1 LKLREPLVLQIRFP
15 RLLPVV
21 SAFVVLGM
29 SFNGGSIASAC
40 TVPVFRFALERWA
53 ADRYLVIVYYNG
65 HLTAEQNSAFG
76 QLVEQSSVAGG
87 PLNIETIR
95 YDVASPPP
103 GKLFDI
109 EPPSADQSLP
119 CVEVRKRLD
128 WAHTALRWRGSLTD
142 AIERPGLF
150 DSPARSEIV
159 RRILEGHSSV
169 WLLIAPEE
177 QAKELSEQLQGKLD
191 GVTKNLT
198 LPKGIGLPGS
208 ELYTSI
214 PLEIRCS
221 VLGISHADPKEQQF
235 LKLLAASA
243 PEWKPDAAYVVPIFG
258 RCRAMEVIPHWEI
271 DEVAIEDI
279 ANFFCNACSC
289 QVKQA
294 NPGFD
299 LLASVNW
306 EDRLFGGSIP
316 EAIRPQAQ
324 PLAANDSVG
333 APVSPEYVAI
343 PVGEATNASAASDG
357 EISLTKPD
365 QSSSAMTKM
374 LLVAVVALISGGIL
388 RGALRLLR

>member
-1 LKLREPLVLQIRFP
+1 MLRIRIR
-15 RLLPVV
+15 RLLPVI
-21 SAFVVLGM
+21 STIVVIGSTLI
-29 SFNGGSIASAC
+29 GGSIASAC

-53 ADRYLVIVYYNG
+53 ADRYLVIVYSNG
-65 HLTAEQNSAFG
+65 HLTAEQNSALS
-76 QLVEQSSVAGG
+76 QLAEQSSAAGG
-87 PLNIETIR
+87 PLNIEVIR

-109 EPPSADQSLP
+109 EPPAADQALP

-128 WAHTALRWRGSLTD
+128 WAHTALRWRGSFSD

-150 DSPARSEIV
+150 ESPARSEIA

-177 QAKELSEQLQGKLD
+177 QSKELSEQLQAKLD
-191 GVTKNLT
+191 GVTKNLE
-198 LPKGIGLPGS
+198 LPKGIGLLGS

-243 PEWKPDAAYVVPIFG
+243 PEWKTDAAYVVPTFG

-316 EAIRPQAQ
+316 EAIRPQAPPSAINGSGGQ
-324 PLAANDSVG
+324 F
-333 APVSPEYVAI
+333 VSPEYVAI
-343 PVGEATNASAASDG
+343 PVGEATNASTEFDG
-357 EISLTKPD
+357 EIGATKSG
-365 QSSSAMTKM
+365 QSSSTMTKM
-374 LLVAVVALISGGIL
+374 LLVAVVALVSGGIV
-388 RGALRLLR
+388 RGVLRLMR

>member
-1 LKLREPLVLQIRFP
+1 VLRIRSR
-15 RLLPVV
+15 RLLPVI
-21 SAFVVLGM
+21 SAILVIGSSLI
-29 SFNGGSIASAC
+29 GGSIASAC

-53 ADRYLVIVYYNG
+53 ADKYLVIVYYNG
-65 HLTAEQNSAFG
+65 HLTAEQNSAVSH
-76 QLVEQSSVAGG
+76 LVEQSSAAGG
-87 PLNIETIR
+87 PLNIEVIR

-128 WAHTALRWRGSLTD
+128 WTHTALRWRGSFVD
-142 AIERPGLF
+142 AIEQPGLF

-169 WLLIAPEE
+169 WLLIAPEG
-177 QAKELSEQLQGKLD
+177 QTKELSEQLQAKLD

-221 VLGISHADPKEQQF
+221 VLRISHTDPREQRF

-243 PEWKPDAAYVVPIFG
+243 PEWKSDAAYVVPIFG

-316 EAIRPQAQ
+316 EAIRPQAP
-324 PLAANDSVG
+324 PLAANGSG
-333 APVSPEYVAI
+333 GPPVSPEYVAI
-343 PVGEATNASAASDG
+343 PVGEATIEAAALDD
-357 EISLTKPD
+357 EIVLTKPD
-365 QSSSAMTKM
+365 QSSSTMTKM